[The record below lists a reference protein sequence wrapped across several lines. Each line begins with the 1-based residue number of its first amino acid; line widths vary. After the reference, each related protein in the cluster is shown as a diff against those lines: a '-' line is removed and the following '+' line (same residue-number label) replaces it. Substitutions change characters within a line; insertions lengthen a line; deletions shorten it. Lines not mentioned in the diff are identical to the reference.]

1 MATLSKPAHVPL
13 RDVFSDAIRY
23 WESRRVAFNL
33 LLAAVV
39 AGWVAAAWPLFRA
52 ALSFESV
59 LTLVVLAVL
68 ANACYCA
75 AYLADLPM
83 QCSAYQAAWRRRR
96 WMLWTFGT
104 LFAMALAYYWMA
116 DEIYPAVRAMAG
128 A

>member
-1 MATLSKPAHVPL
+1 MVTLSKLEHAPL
-13 RDVFSDAIRY
+13 RDALSDAIRY
-23 WESRRVAFNL
+23 WERRRIAFNL

-39 AGWVAAAWPLFRA
+39 TGWGVAAWPYFRA
-52 ALSFESV
+52 ALTFEPV
-59 LTLVVLAVL
+59 LALVVLAVL

-75 AYLADLPM
+75 AYLVDLPM
-83 QCSAYQAAWRRRR
+83 QCSAYRAAWRRRR